1 MTWFDYFAWLGMPFV
16 VLAFGYL
23 IVRTNGRSDRKHH
36 TPPAE

>member
-16 VLAFGYL
+16 VLALGYL
-23 IVRTNGRSDRKHH
+23 ITLDHKRSDRKHH